1 MTRVTP
7 TRTLPMRFL
16 PFPCSQLALPV
27 ALLLTFAGCK
37 ETGSSEAGSAPS
49 GVADKAGGPNPCKTL
64 GEKLCGELGRE
75 TPTCEASKLTVDL
88 LADSACRANLADFEA
103 TRTKIASQS
112 KKCDELAR
120 ELCGRLGAESA
131 SCTMVKEKSRELPPA
146 QCAAMLA
153 QVDDV
158 EKELK
163 QQERANQPLDAATQA
178 KIATSEA
185 PSFGP
190 ADARITLVEFSDFE
204 CPYCSRAATVAGQ
217 IKEKYGT
224 RVRLVFRQFP
234 LSFHKNAMGAAE
246 ASLAAHAQ
254 GKFWEYHDKVFAN
267 QRALDR
273 ESLVGYA
280 KEIGLDVAKFQAAF
294 EARTFQSRVE
304 ADLELGNQAIVQGT
318 PTLFLNGKR
327 INNPTDF
334 DEIAKAIESALGGAT

>member
-1 MTRVTP
+1 MKCSSQAFPVRA
-7 TRTLPMRFL
+7 L
-16 PFPCSQLALPV
+16 PFLLLVALP
-27 ALLLTFAGCK
+27 GCK
-37 ETGSSEAGSAPS
+37 ESDSTEGGTAPS
-49 GVADKAGGPNPCKTL
+49 AVTATQAGPNPCKTL
-64 GEKLCGELGRE
+64 GDKLCGELGPDS
-75 TPTCEASKLTVDL
+75 PTCEASKLTVDL

-103 TRTKIASQS
+103 TRTKIAGQS

-120 ELCGRLGAESA
+120 ELCARLGADSP
-131 SCTMVKEKSRELPPA
+131 SCKMVKEKSRELPPA

-178 KIATSEA
+178 KVAAADA

-190 ADARITLVEFSDFE
+190 ANAKVTLVEFSDFE
-204 CPYCSRAATVAGQ
+204 CPYCSRAATVAKQ

-254 GKFWEYHDKVFAN
+254 GKFWEFHDKAFAN

-273 ESLVGYA
+273 DALLGYA
-280 KEIGLDVAKFQAAF
+280 KELGLDLAKFQAALD
-294 EARTFQSRVE
+294 ARTFQSRVE
-304 ADLELGNQAIVQGT
+304 ADLELGNQAVIQGT

-327 INNPTDF
+327 VNNPADF
-334 DEIAKAIESALGGAT
+334 DEIAKAIESELGGAA